1 LEAVRELAQRRTEGA
16 ANDLRG
22 QADRLRA
29 AERKLEQLRQ
39 YAAEYRL
46 SRSAALT
53 RGLTAARLREYD
65 VFLARLQEAM
75 QSQALEVDRAQAT
88 WEAAR
93 LRWVEAHRREKAMDA
108 LAERHADEEQLRE
121 NRRDR
126 KEQDEFASRARPGPM
141 KIRIT

>member
-1 LEAVRELAQRRTEGA
+1 LEAVRVLAQRRTEGA
-16 ANDLRG
+16 ANELRG
-22 QADRLRA
+22 HADRLRA
-29 AERKLEQLRQ
+29 AEGKLEQLRQ
-39 YAAEYRL
+39 YFAEYRL

-53 RGLTAARLREYD
+53 QGLTAARLKEYD

-75 QSQALEVDRAQAT
+75 QSQALEVDRVQAA
-88 WEAAR
+88 WESAR
-93 LRWVEAHRREKAMDA
+93 LQWIEAHRREKAMEA

-126 KEQDEFASRARPGPM
+126 KEQDEFAARVRPSPM